1 MYPLCVKYTRNKRRP
16 PCSLRCKKTTKG
28 QLRLQMIILSSR
40 YNYMYVTLVQITNI
54 LTSHCISY
62 RYYVFTIVFSSFV
75 VQGRGDEQR
84 ISEKSKNA
92 TLSSLSSLVFR
103 RDEIMKSLNLCTL
116 GNTLS
121 YIPLTQRQHPG
132 RLGDIN
138 RRGIS
143 DASLAQE
150 PGVRKFGYLCIQEIL
165 VLRKSSVRRYVRS
178 LVHPFM

>member
-1 MYPLCVKYTRNKRRP
+1 
-16 PCSLRCKKTTKG
+16 
-28 QLRLQMIILSSR
+28 
-40 YNYMYVTLVQITNI
+40 MYVTLVQITNI
-54 LTSHCISY
+54 RTSHCISY
-62 RYYVFTIVFSSFV
+62 RHYVITIVFSSFV

-84 ISEKSKNA
+84 ISEKSKSKN
-92 TLSSLSSLVFR
+92 TQCSFR
-103 RDEIMKSLNLCTL
+103 RDEILKSLNLCTL
-116 GNTLS
+116 GDILS

-165 VLRKSSVRRYVRS
+165 VLRKFNVGSRERARARKKHQQRRPNHES
-178 LVHPFM
+178 LRIFNVQIYIWSLLKA